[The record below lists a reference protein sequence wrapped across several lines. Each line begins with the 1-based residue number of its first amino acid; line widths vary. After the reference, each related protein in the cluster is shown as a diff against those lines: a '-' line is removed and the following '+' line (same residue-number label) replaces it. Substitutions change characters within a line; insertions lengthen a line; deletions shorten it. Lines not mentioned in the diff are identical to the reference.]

1 LAGNVLLPSAYA
13 NEEHCHGFH
22 TSQFIDCNLDP
33 NPYAAGDRTAP
44 PLKLAIGFSTGD
56 VLILGW
62 HFGRLADLP
71 RENDLATVHVL
82 SKRYADLDRTKP
94 FIASITVTPIDGDGD
109 SAIGRNGLWKAGE
122 LG

>member
-1 LAGNVLLPSAYA
+1 MFSYRVFAPTRNTVTGFTPASSLTAPWTPTRTLPA
-13 NEEHCHGFH
+13 
-22 TSQFIDCNLDP
+22 
-33 NPYAAGDRTAP
+33 DRTAP

-62 HFGRLADLP
+62 HFGRLADLL

-82 SKRYADLDRTKP
+82 SKRYADLDRAKP